1 MPVYQY
7 VAKNINGEIIKGKM
21 EALDEG
27 SVITGLI
34 QKNYYPMT
42 IKIHNEAMNIDLSK
56 YAKIPLKD
64 IAIFCRQFAFIL
76 TSGIPILKALQILRE
91 QMENSKLKRIISAAN
106 EDVQRGKS
114 LSEAMRLHKDIPE
127 MLINMIAMGETSG
140 TLDNVMMRMA
150 DYYDK
155 SYKQQQKIKGSLTY
169 PTILSVFALLV
180 VAGLVTFILPIFVN
194 MIVSNGGVLPTPTRI
209 VLAISNFLKTRGLF
223 LILVIILAIIFI
235 NIYIKSNE
243 IVAIKLSKLKLKIP
257 IIGKVTTKILTAR
270 FARTFGIMMASGV
283 PVITSIEICST
294 IVGNKYIA
302 NSLKNV
308 QENIRKGVS
317 IGESLDDKRIFP
329 VMLTQ
334 MIKIGEESGT
344 LDSIL
349 DRTAEYY
356 DGEVEA
362 ATAKLTTLVEPI
374 IIIFLAVVVGFIV
387 LAMIL
392 PVFEMMNTVGNA

>member
-1 MPVYQY
+1 
-7 VAKNINGEIIKGKM
+7 
-21 EALDEG
+21 
-27 SVITGLI
+27 
-34 QKNYYPMT
+34 
-42 IKIHNEAMNIDLSK
+42 
-56 YAKIPLKD
+56 
-64 IAIFCRQFAFIL
+64 
-76 TSGIPILKALQILRE
+76 
-91 QMENSKLKRIISAAN
+91 
-106 EDVQRGKS
+106 
-114 LSEAMRLHKDIPE
+114 
-127 MLINMIAMGETSG
+127 
-140 TLDNVMMRMA
+140 
-150 DYYDK
+150 
-155 SYKQQQKIKGSLTY
+155 
-169 PTILSVFALLV
+169 
-180 VAGLVTFILPIFVN
+180 

-329 VMLTQ
+329 IMLTQ